1 MIFSTLST
9 QHYFIPSIITLIS
22 FLVLLLIRTVL
33 RRYWKQW
40 NKKNPHPFSPAALSL
55 TRIPSVYWCLAIAL
69 HFGIELSDLPDHQA
83 HQATKLI
90 HVTLVLSFFNAL
102 SQVAVMACKN
112 FLARSNGLL
121 LGLVRGTFVI
131 VGILI
136 ALSILGISI
145 APILTALGVGG
156 LAVALAIKDTL
167 ENLFAGLYLLSEG
180 ALRVGDL
187 IRLDSGQE
195 GTILDI
201 GWRTTRIKTSN
212 NNALLIPNS
221 KLSQSLVTNF
231 NLPEHKLGIT
241 LPISV
246 GIQSDLNKVEKVL
259 LEIVKKSTEDVS
271 GVISYPEP
279 TVLFQGLQS
288 DGNIL
293 FNLNFSINDV
303 KNQVSAVSEVRKR
316 IFKAIL
322 ENQIPLPQTNPI
334 GIRT

>member
-1 MIFSTLST
+1 LIFSKLST
-9 QHYFIPSIITLIS
+9 QHYFLPSIITLVS
-22 FLVLLLIRTVL
+22 FLVLLLIRTAL

-121 LGLVRGTFVI
+121 LGLVRGTFVV

-221 KLSQSLVTNF
+221 KLSQSIVTNF

-288 DGNIL
+288 DGNLL

-303 KNQVSAVSEVRKR
+303 KNQTSAVSEVRKR
-316 IFKAIL
+316 IFRAVL
-322 ENQIPLPQTNPI
+322 ENQFPLPQTNPI
-334 GIRT
+334 GTRT

>member
-1 MIFSTLST
+1 MIFSKLST
-9 QHYFIPSIITLIS
+9 QHYFLPSIITLVS
-22 FLVLLLIRTVL
+22 FLVLLLIRTAL

-121 LGLVRGTFVI
+121 LGLVRGTFVV

-221 KLSQSLVTNF
+221 KLSQSIVTNF

-288 DGNIL
+288 DGNLL

-303 KNQVSAVSEVRKR
+303 KNQTSAVSEVRKR
-316 IFKAIL
+316 IFRAVL
-322 ENQIPLPQTNPI
+322 ENQFPLPQTNPI
-334 GIRT
+334 GTRT

>member
-1 MIFSTLST
+1 MIFSKLSS
-9 QHYFIPSIITLIS
+9 QHYFLPSIITLVS

-121 LGLVRGTFVI
+121 LGLVRGTFVV

-195 GTILDI
+195 GTIMDI

-221 KLSQSLVTNF
+221 KLSQSIVTNF

-241 LPISV
+241 VPVLLGV
-246 GIQSDLNKVEKVL
+246 KTDLNQVEKVL
-259 LEIVKKSTEDVS
+259 LETVKKSTEDVT
-271 GVISYPEP
+271 GIISYPEP

-288 DGNIL
+288 DGNLL

-303 KNQVSAVSEVRKR
+303 KNQTSAVSEVRKR
-316 IFKAIL
+316 IFRAVL
-322 ENQIPLPQTNPI
+322 ENQFPLPQTNPI
-334 GIRT
+334 GTRT